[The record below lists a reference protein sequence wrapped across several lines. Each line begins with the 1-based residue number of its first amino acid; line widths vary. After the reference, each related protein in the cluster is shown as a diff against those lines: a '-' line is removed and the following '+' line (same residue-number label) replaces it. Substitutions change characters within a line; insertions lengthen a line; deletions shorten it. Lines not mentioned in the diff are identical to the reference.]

1 MCASDS
7 TTPAVDAEVSRLAAR
22 TKKVTDSLSEPTGI
36 WRTRV
41 DGRKAAAH
49 HVRVPAEESG
59 RSLPDLLTVT
69 AIALVAYA
77 VSNVLH
83 EAVGHGGACLALGGK
98 PIVLSS
104 VHFDCG
110 EEAMSALA
118 RRGVAAAGTIVNFIA
133 GAIGLVAFRATNPV
147 PKPHITYF
155 LWLFTTLNLLMGA
168 GYFFFSGV
176 GNIGDWA
183 AVASGIVSP
192 LIWRPAMAV
201 FGGALYFLLARRSGQ
216 WLGALVGSDDLS
228 MRRSRLLSVPA
239 YIAGGVLFCIS
250 GLFNPV
256 GPVLIAISAAAAS
269 LGGASGLLWL
279 TQFTR
284 GSKRSA
290 EPAELERSYAWI
302 TAGCIVSLIFVAI
315 LGPSIHF

>member
-1 MCASDS
+1 VHHGRVA
-7 TTPAVDAEVSRLAAR
+7 
-22 TKKVTDSLSEPTGI
+22 TKEP
-36 WRTRV
+36 
-41 DGRKAAAH
+41 D
-49 HVRVPAEESG
+49 
-59 RSLPDLLTVT
+59 RSVPDLLTVT

-77 VSNVLH
+77 ASNVWH
-83 EAVGHGGACLALGGK
+83 EAVGHGGACVALGGK
-98 PIVLSS
+98 PNVLSS

-110 EEAMSALA
+110 EEAISALA

-133 GAIGLVAFRATNPV
+133 GAIGLVALKATSPV
-147 PKPHITYF
+147 RKPHISYF

-168 GYFFFSGV
+168 GYFLFSGV

-183 AVASGIVSP
+183 DVASGTASP
-192 LIWRPAMAV
+192 FIWRPAMAV
-201 FGGALYFLLARRSGQ
+201 LGGALYFLLARRSGQ

-239 YIAGGVLFCIS
+239 YVAGGLLFCLS

-269 LGGASGLLWL
+269 FGGASGLLWL

-302 TAGCIVSLIFVAI
+302 VAGCIAAVIFVGI
-315 LGPSIHF
+315 LGPGIHF

>member
-1 MCASDS
+1 MPTNASD
-7 TTPAVDAEVSRLAAR
+7 
-22 TKKVTDSLSEPTGI
+22 
-36 WRTRV
+36 
-41 DGRKAAAH
+41 
-49 HVRVPAEESG
+49 
-59 RSLPDLLTVT
+59 RSVPDLLTVT

-98 PIVLSS
+98 PHVLSS

-110 EEAMSALA
+110 EEAISALA

-133 GAIGLVAFRATNPV
+133 GTIGLVAFKATNPV
-147 PKPHITYF
+147 RKPHMSYF
-155 LWLFTTLNLLMGA
+155 LWLFTTLNLLSGA
-168 GYFFFSGV
+168 GYFLFSGV

-183 AVASGIVSP
+183 DVASGTVSP
-192 LIWRPAMAV
+192 FIWRPAMALL
-201 FGGALYFLLARRSGQ
+201 GGALYFLLARRSAQ
-216 WLGALVGSDDLS
+216 WLGTLVGSDDLS

-239 YIAGGVLFCIS
+239 YVAGGLLFCLA

-269 LGGASGLLWL
+269 FGGASGLLWL

-284 GSKRSA
+284 GSTRSA
-290 EPAELERSYAWI
+290 EPVALERSYAWI
-302 TAGCIVSLIFVAI
+302 VGGCIVAGVFVGV
-315 LGPSIHF
+315 LGPGIHF

>member
-1 MCASDS
+1 MTS
-7 TTPAVDAEVSRLAAR
+7 
-22 TKKVTDSLSEPTGI
+22 KVAD
-36 WRTRV
+36 
-41 DGRKAAAH
+41 
-49 HVRVPAEESG
+49 

-77 VSNVLH
+77 ASNIWH
-83 EAVGHGGACLALGGK
+83 EAVGHGGACVALGGT
-98 PIVLSS
+98 PNVLSS

-110 EEAMSALA
+110 EEAISALA

-133 GAIGLVAFRATNPV
+133 GGIGLVALHATDPV
-147 PKPHITYF
+147 RKPHRSYF

-168 GYFFFSGV
+168 GYFLFSGV

-183 AVASGIVSP
+183 DVARGTVSP
-192 LIWRPAMAV
+192 VLWRPAMAV
-201 FGGALYFLLARRSGQ
+201 LGGALYFLLARRSGH

-228 MRRSRLLSVPA
+228 MRRSRRLSVPA
-239 YIAGGVLFCIS
+239 YVAGGLLFCLS

-269 LGGASGLLWL
+269 FGGASGLLWL

-284 GSKRSA
+284 GSTRSA
-290 EPAELERSYAWI
+290 APAELDRSYAWI
-302 TAGCIVSLIFVAI
+302 VAGCIAAVIFVGI
-315 LGPSIHF
+315 LGPGIHF

>member
-1 MCASDS
+1 MATNDS
-7 TTPAVDAEVSRLAAR
+7 E
-22 TKKVTDSLSEPTGI
+22 
-36 WRTRV
+36 
-41 DGRKAAAH
+41 
-49 HVRVPAEESG
+49 

-77 VSNVLH
+77 ASNIAH
-83 EAVGHGGACLALGGK
+83 EAIGHGGACLALGGK
-98 PIVLSS
+98 ANVLSS

-110 EEAMSALA
+110 EEGISTLA

-133 GAIGLVAFRATNPV
+133 GAIGLFAFNATNPV
-147 PKPHITYF
+147 RKPHMSYF

-168 GYFFFSGV
+168 GYFLFSGV
-176 GNIGDWA
+176 GRIGDWVV
-183 AVASGIVSP
+183 VANGTMSP
-192 LIWRPAMAV
+192 SIWRPAMAV
-201 FGGALYFLLARRSGQ
+201 LGGALYFLIARRSGQ

-239 YIAGGVLFCIS
+239 YVAGGLLFCLS

-269 LGGASGLLWL
+269 FGGASGLLWL

-284 GSKRSA
+284 VSDRSA

-302 TAGCIVSLIFVAI
+302 VAGCIVSMIFVGI
-315 LGPSIHF
+315 LGSGIHF